1 LTVLTLTDRFTAD
14 LYTFAQQPFEQ
25 AALDE
30 AKRCLIDYYAAVFAG
45 VKMIGGKTSIMLDLM
60 GSVDGR
66 ASIIGMN
73 RKADVQQAALINAMH
88 AHVAELDDGQRHAMM
103 HPAVPIISALLP
115 FAEKGSFDGKALL
128 RGIIVGYEAA
138 IRLASCLQPG
148 MKERGYH
155 GTGTAGSVGAAMA
168 LVAAHDCS
176 QAEFKAA
183 FSASITSASGI
194 LNVIKDVS
202 TLKPYNAAN
211 AAVNGVQAF
220 VLASAGFIGP
230 YDVLEGP
237 LGFLNMMS
245 HQVNTAE
252 LCIQP
257 NDGLRIFQIYRK
269 PYAACR
275 HSHAAVDAAL
285 HIKANYTF
293 AAEDIV
299 SVKVATYKWAVAG
312 HEHTDIV
319 SINSAKMSTP
329 YAVAV
334 ALLSGKAGIHE
345 FDADRI
351 QDQELLQLTTKV
363 VIQEDPELTS
373 LAPNKRA
380 ASVTVCTK
388 SDEFTYQVDLPKGE
402 PENPIS
408 STELEKEL
416 EDLAAYNGISKD
428 KTQLLVER
436 IWQIESR
443 MNELFKLTF

>member
-1 LTVLTLTDRFTAD
+1 MLTLTDRFTSE
-14 LYTFAQQPFEQ
+14 LYTFAQQPFDQ

-30 AKRCLIDYYAAVFAG
+30 AKRCLIDYYATVFAG
-45 VKMIGGKTSIMLDLM
+45 VKMIGDKTSLMLDLM

-128 RGIIVGYEAA
+128 RGITVGYEAA

-230 YDVLEGP
+230 YDVLEGD

-245 HQVNTAE
+245 PNVKLNE
-252 LCIQP
+252 LTIQ
-257 NDGLRIFQIYRK
+257 NEDQLRIFQIYRK

-285 HIKANYTF
+285 QIKANYPF
-293 AAEDIV
+293 VVEDIV
-299 SVKVATYKWAVAG
+299 SVKVETYKWAVAG
-312 HEHTDIV
+312 HEHTEIV
-319 SINSAKMSTP
+319 GINSAKMSTP
-329 YAVAV
+329 YAVAI
-334 ALLSGKAGIHE
+334 ALLFGKAGIHE
-345 FDADRI
+345 FDAEYMHI
-351 QDQELLQLTTKV
+351 QELLQLTNKV
-363 VIQEDPELTS
+363 SVQEDPKLTS
-373 LAPNKRA
+373 LVPNKRA
-380 ASVTVCTK
+380 ARVTVETK
-388 SDEFTYQVDLPKGE
+388 LTEFTFQVDLPKGE

-408 STELEKEL
+408 SHELEKKL
-416 EDLAAYNGISKD
+416 EDLAAYNGITKE
-428 KTQLLVER
+428 KTQLLAEH
-436 IWQIESR
+436 IWQIESQ

>member
-1 LTVLTLTDRFTAD
+1 MTLTNRFAAD

-25 AALDE
+25 AAFDE
-30 AKRCLIDYYAAVFAG
+30 AKRCLIDYYATVFAG
-45 VKMIGGKTSIMLDLM
+45 VKMIGNKTSLMLDLM
-60 GSVDGR
+60 GSVGGQS
-66 ASIIGMN
+66 SILGMN
-73 RKADVQQAALINAMH
+73 RKVDVQQAALINAMH

-183 FSASITSASGI
+183 FSASITSAAGI
-194 LNVIKDVS
+194 LKVIKDVS

-220 VLASAGFIGP
+220 VLARAGFIGP
-230 YDVLEGP
+230 YDVLEGD

-245 HQVNTAE
+245 VKVKLNE
-252 LCIQP
+252 LTIQ
-257 NDGLRIFQIYRK
+257 NEDQLRIFQIYRK

-285 HIKANYTF
+285 QIKANYPI
-293 AAEDIV
+293 AVEDIA
-299 SVKVATYKWAVAG
+299 SVKVETYKWAVAG
-312 HEHTDIV
+312 HEHTEIV
-319 SINSAKMSTP
+319 GINSAKMSTP

-334 ALLSGKAGIHE
+334 ALLFGKAGIHE
-345 FDADRI
+345 FDAEYI
-351 QDQELLQLTTKV
+351 HNQELLQLANKV
-363 VIQEDPELTS
+363 SVQEDPVLTS
-373 LAPNKRA
+373 LVPNKRA
-380 ASVTVCTK
+380 ARVKVQTK
-388 SDEFTYQVDLPKGE
+388 LTEFTFQVDLPKGE

-408 STELEKEL
+408 SHELEKKL
-416 EDLAAYNGISKD
+416 EDLAAYNGITKE
-428 KTQLLVER
+428 KTQLLAEH
-436 IWQIESR
+436 IWQIESQ

>member
-1 LTVLTLTDRFTAD
+1 LKVLTLTDRFTAD

-25 AALDE
+25 AAFDE
-30 AKRCLIDYYAAVFAG
+30 AKRCLIDYYATVFAG
-45 VKMIGGKTSIMLDLM
+45 VKMIGNKTSLMLDLM
-60 GSVDGR
+60 GSVGGQS
-66 ASIIGMN
+66 SILGMN
-73 RKADVQQAALINAMH
+73 RKVDVQQAALINAMH

-183 FSASITSASGI
+183 FSASITSAAGI
-194 LNVIKDVS
+194 LKVIKDVS

-220 VLASAGFIGP
+220 VLARAGFIGP
-230 YDVLEGP
+230 YDVLEGD

-245 HQVNTAE
+245 VKVKLNE
-252 LCIQP
+252 LTIQ
-257 NDGLRIFQIYRK
+257 NEDQLRIFQIYRK

-285 HIKANYTF
+285 QIKANYPI
-293 AAEDIV
+293 AVEDIV
-299 SVKVATYKWAVAG
+299 SVKVETYKWGVAG
-312 HEHTDIV
+312 HEHTEIV
-319 SINSAKMSTP
+319 GINSAKMSTP

-334 ALLSGKAGIHE
+334 ALLFGKAGIHE
-345 FDADRI
+345 FDAEYI
-351 QDQELLQLTTKV
+351 HNQELLQLANKV
-363 VIQEDPELTS
+363 SVQEDPVLTS
-373 LAPNKRA
+373 LVPNKRA
-380 ASVTVCTK
+380 ARVKVQTK
-388 SDEFTYQVDLPKGE
+388 LTEFTFQVDLPKGE

-408 STELEKEL
+408 SHELEKKL
-416 EDLAAYNGISKD
+416 EDLAAYNGITKE
-428 KTQLLVER
+428 KTQLLAEH
-436 IWQIESR
+436 IWQIESQ

>member
-1 LTVLTLTDRFTAD
+1 MTLTDRFTAD

-60 GSVDGR
+60 GSGGGQ
-66 ASIIGMN
+66 ASILGMN

-183 FSASITSASGI
+183 FSASITSAAGI
-194 LNVIKDVS
+194 LKVIKDVS

-220 VLASAGFIGP
+220 VLASAGFLGP
-230 YDVLEGP
+230 YDVLEGD

-245 HQVNTAE
+245 PNVKLIE
-252 LCIQP
+252 LIIQKE
-257 NDGLRIFQIYRK
+257 DQLRIFQIYRK

-285 HIKANYTF
+285 QIKANYPF
-293 AAEDIV
+293 AVENIV
-299 SVKVATYKWAVAG
+299 SVKVETYKWAVAG
-312 HEHTDIV
+312 HEHTEIV
-319 SINSAKMSTP
+319 GINSAKMSTP

-334 ALLSGKAGIHE
+334 ALLFGKAGIHE
-345 FDADRI
+345 FDAEYI
-351 QDQELLQLTTKV
+351 HNHELLQLTNKV
-363 VIQEDPELTS
+363 SVQEDPELTS
-373 LAPNKRA
+373 LVPNKRTA
-380 ASVTVCTK
+380 RVTVETK
-388 SDEFTYQVDLPKGE
+388 LAEFTFQVDLPKGE

-408 STELEKEL
+408 SHELEKKL
-416 EDLAAYNGISKD
+416 EDLAAYNGITKE
-428 KTQLLVER
+428 KTQLLAEH
-436 IWQIESR
+436 IWQIENR
-443 MNELFKLTF
+443 MHELFKLTF

>member
-1 LTVLTLTDRFTAD
+1 MLTLTDRFTSE
-14 LYTFAQQPFEQ
+14 LYTFAQQPFDQ

-30 AKRCLIDYYAAVFAG
+30 AKRCLIDYYATVFAG
-45 VKMIGGKTSIMLDLM
+45 VKMIGDKTSLMLDLM

-115 FAEKGSFDGKALL
+115 FAEKGPFDGKALL

-176 QAEFKAA
+176 QGEFKAA
-183 FSASITSASGI
+183 FSASITSAAGI
-194 LNVIKDVS
+194 LKVIKDVS
-202 TLKPYNAAN
+202 TLKPYYSAN

-230 YDVLEGP
+230 YDVLEGD

-245 HQVNTAE
+245 PNVKLNE
-252 LCIQP
+252 LTIQ
-257 NDGLRIFQIYRK
+257 NEDQLRIFQIYRK

-285 HIKANYTF
+285 QIKANYPF
-293 AAEDIV
+293 AVEDIV
-299 SVKVATYKWAVAG
+299 SVKVETYECAVAG
-312 HEHTDIV
+312 HEHTEIV
-319 SINSAKMSTP
+319 GINSAKMSTP

-334 ALLSGKAGIHE
+334 ALLFGKKGIHE
-345 FDADRI
+345 FDAEYMHI
-351 QDQELLQLTTKV
+351 QELLQLTNKV
-363 VIQEDPELTS
+363 SVQEDPELTS
-373 LAPNKRA
+373 LVPNKRA
-380 ASVTVCTK
+380 ARVKVQTK
-388 SDEFTYQVDLPKGE
+388 LTEFTFQVDLPKGE

-408 STELEKEL
+408 SHELEKKL
-416 EDLAAYNGISKD
+416 EDSAAYNGITKE
-428 KTQLLVER
+428 KTQLLAEH
-436 IWQIESR
+436 IWQIENR
-443 MNELFKLTF
+443 MHELFKLTF